1 MHRKLCSLTST
12 KWYTMKQRTGQNRNK
27 KSFSVDIQS
36 KNENVKKREISLSPR
51 IVKMLPFVY
60 GALFCII
67 SWIFLT
73 FANDAYLYAVQERSL
88 FMDTSQFFEER
99 TSVPGGFLQWIGCFL
114 TQLFYYPWLGSL
126 ALAVLWGI
134 IIATSF
140 RAFKIPARWA
150 VLTIVPPALLLCSV
164 VDLGYWMYYI
174 KMPGY
179 WFTGTAGFTVTVL
192 ATMAYTFIRKGSVA
206 REIILFLWT
215 CIGYPLF
222 GWYALLA
229 TAYMLITDLTERELA
244 GLRKIIRTV
253 IALLSIIVVP
263 LASYYLLYTGTR
275 MADMW
280 TAVFPQFESSGAS
293 STTLQLPFIF
303 AAVLPALYI
312 IASRFIF
319 TRHGCNPI
327 CGKAGMLKFAVVQ
340 LAVIAVATAIVRGG
354 WYDNYNFHAE
364 HRMYRYADEQKWED
378 VLTEMSANPGTPT
391 RQMVMCKNIALMK
404 LGRCGNEM
412 FRYSNEGEPPYVFD
426 SLRVKMVETAA
437 PMIYYNYGKCNFCY
451 RWCIENSVEYG
462 LSVDGLKYMIRSSI
476 LSGEY
481 KVAEKYINML
491 KHTTFHKEWAEH
503 FEKFVRNPKLIAQ
516 DEEFK
521 LILPLRTFKD
531 VLDGDE
537 GLCEM
542 YLLNYFS
549 NSQNPNPMFQEQTL
563 VYALV
568 SKDIDRFWK
577 RFFQYATLHI
587 NEPMPIHYQEAA
599 FLYGNLEKKVD
610 ISRMPFDR
618 DRIIGRFAN
627 FQRATGM
634 YAREGMSVEQM
645 GEAMKPEFGDTF
657 WWFYFFCKGV
667 KSY

>member
-1 MHRKLCSLTST
+1 M
-12 KWYTMKQRTGQNRNK
+12 MKQKTRQNKNK
-27 KSFSVDIQS
+27 ISFSADLQQ
-36 KNENVKKREISLSPR
+36 KKEKENAKKREISISPR
-51 IVKMLPFVY
+51 IIKLMPFIY

-73 FANDAYLYAVQERSL
+73 YSNGDYLYAVQERSL
-88 FMDTSQFFEER
+88 FLDTSQFFEER
-99 TSVPGGFLQWIGCFL
+99 TSVPGGFLEWVGCFL
-114 TQLFYYPWLGSL
+114 TQLFYYPWLG
-126 ALAVLWGI
+126 ALVLVLLWGI
-134 IIATSF
+134 IIALSF
-140 RAFKIPARWA
+140 RAFKIPAKCA
-150 VLTIVPPALLLCSV
+150 VLTIIPPALLLCSV

-174 KMPGY
+174 KLPGY
-179 WFTGTAGFTVTVL
+179 WFTGTVGFTVTVL
-192 ATMAYTFIRKGSVA
+192 ATAGYTLLKTKTAA
-206 REIILFLWT
+206 REAVLLLWT
-215 CIGYPLF
+215 CLAYPLF

-229 TAYMLITDLTERELA
+229 TVYMLIIDLTEKDLDTS
-244 GLRKIIRTV
+244 RKAVRSV
-253 IALLSIIVVP
+253 VAVLSIILVP
-263 LASYYLLYTGTR
+263 IASYYLLYSGTR

-280 TAVFPQFESSGAS
+280 KAVFPIFESSRVI
-293 STTLQLPFIF
+293 STSLSLPFVF
-303 AAVLPALYI
+303 MALLPAIYL
-312 IASRFIF
+312 ALSRLLQ
-319 TRHGCNPI
+319 TKGGCRPI
-327 CGKAGMLKFAVVQ
+327 CGKSGTLRFAVAQ
-340 LAVIAVATAIVRGG
+340 LAVIAVAVAVVRGG
-354 WYDNYNFHAE
+354 WYDNYNFHSE
-364 HRMYRYADEQKWED
+364 HRMYKLADEQKWED
-378 VLTEMSANPGTPT
+378 VLVEMAANPGTPT

-404 LGRCGNEM
+404 VGRCGNEM

-437 PMIYYNYGKCNFCY
+437 PMIYYNYGRCNFCY

-462 LSVDGLKYMIRSSI
+462 FNVNGLKYLIRSSI

-503 FEKFVRNPKLIAQ
+503 FEQFVRNPKLIAQ
-516 DEEFK
+516 NEEFK
-521 LILPLRTFKD
+521 LILPLRKFKD

-549 NSQNPNPMFQEQTL
+549 NSQNPEPMFQEQTL

-587 NEPMPIHYQEAA
+587 KEPMPIHYQEAA
-599 FLYGNLEKKVD
+599 FLYGNLEKTVD
-610 ISRMPFDR
+610 ISKMPFDR
-618 DRIIGRFAN
+618 DRILGRFAN
-627 FQRATGM
+627 FQRASQM

-645 GEAMKPEFGDTF
+645 GEAMRPEFGDTF

>member
-1 MHRKLCSLTST
+1 
-12 KWYTMKQRTGQNRNK
+12 MKQRTRQNRNK
-27 KSFSVDIQS
+27 NSFSTDIQS
-36 KNENVKKREISLSPR
+36 KKEKENVKKRDFSISPKIIKL
-51 IVKMLPFVY
+51 LPLTY

-73 FANDAYLYAVQERSL
+73 YSNGDYLYAVQERSL
-88 FMDTSQFFEER
+88 FMDTSQFLEER
-99 TSVPGGFLQWIGCFL
+99 TSVPGGFLQWLGCYL
-114 TQLFYYPWLGSL
+114 TQMFYYPWLGSL
-126 ALAVLWGI
+126 ILALLWGV
-134 IIATSF
+134 IIACSF
-140 RAFKIPARWA
+140 RAFKIPTRWA
-150 VLTIVPPALLLCSV
+150 VLTIIPPALLLCSI

-179 WFTGTAGFTVTVL
+179 WFTGTVGFAMAVL
-192 ATMAYTFIRKGSVA
+192 ATASYTFIKGKSVMRDA
-206 REIILFLWT
+206 ALVVWT

-229 TAYMLITDLTERELA
+229 TAYMLINDIIDKELN
-244 GLRKIIRTV
+244 GTRKLIRSAISV
-253 IALLSIIVVP
+253 LAVVLIPIAY
-263 LASYYLLYTGTR
+263 YYLLYTGTR
-275 MADMW
+275 MADLW
-280 TAVFPQFESSGAS
+280 TAAFPIFNS
-293 STTLQLPFIF
+293 STATSKVLLLPFIF
-303 AAVLPALYI
+303 AALLPAIYM
-312 IASRFIF
+312 IASRFVLSKNA
-319 TRHGCNPI
+319 CEPI
-327 CGKAGMLKFAVVQ
+327 CGKSGTLRFAVIQ
-340 LAVIAVATAIVRGG
+340 LAVIAVGAAIVRGG
-354 WYDNYNFHAE
+354 WYDNYNFHSE
-364 HRMYRYADEQKWED
+364 HRMYRYADEQDWEK
-378 VLTEMSANPGTPT
+378 VLTEMSANPGAPT

-451 RWCIENSVEYG
+451 RWCMENGVEYG
-462 LSVDGLKYMIRSSI
+462 FNVDGLKYMVRSAI

-481 KVAEKYINML
+481 RAAEKYIKML

-516 DEEFK
+516 DNEFK
-521 LILPLRTFKD
+521 LILPMRDFKD

-542 YLLNYFS
+542 YILNYFS
-549 NSQNPNPMFQEQTL
+549 NSQNPEPMFQEQTL

-568 SKDIDRFWK
+568 SKDINRFWT
-577 RFFQYATLHI
+577 RFFQYASLHI
-587 NEPMPIHYQEAA
+587 KEPMPIHYQEAA
-599 FLYGNLEKKVD
+599 FLYGNLEKTVD
-610 ISRMPFDR
+610 ISHMPFDK
-618 DRIIGRFAN
+618 DRILGRFAN
-627 FQRATGM
+627 FQRATQM

>member
-1 MHRKLCSLTST
+1 
-12 KWYTMKQRTGQNRNK
+12 MKQRTGQNRNK

-134 IIATSF
+134 IIAASF

-150 VLTIVPPALLLCSV
+150 VLSIVPPALLLCSV

-179 WFTGTAGFTVTVL
+179 WFTGTAGFAVTVL

-244 GLRKIIRTV
+244 GLRKIIRAV

-293 STTLQLPFIF
+293 STTLLLPFIF

-378 VLTEMSANPGTPT
+378 VLTEMSANPDTPT

-462 LSVDGLKYMIRSSI
+462 LSVDGLKYLIRSSI

-503 FEKFVRNPKLIAQ
+503 FEKFVHNPKLIAQ